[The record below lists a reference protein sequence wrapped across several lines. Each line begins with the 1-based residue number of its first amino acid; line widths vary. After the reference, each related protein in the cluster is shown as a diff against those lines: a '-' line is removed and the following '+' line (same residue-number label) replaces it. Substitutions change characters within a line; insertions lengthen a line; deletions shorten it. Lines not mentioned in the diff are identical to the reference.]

1 MIYWWHSSYLVF
13 WVDFLF
19 LSAAVEYLLC
29 CAKAVQLRAAA
40 GCSGVCVWC
49 VQILPGWWHPFVQ
62 AGEELSAVCEQPQ
75 ADSSPV
81 TVGMRSLL
89 FLVTTG
95 LNPSVNWEQWETA
108 KVYSST
114 LFKIG
119 LHLKVYFAASQNEWM
134 CGILFLRDV
143 FQSEI
148 SDDLMET
155 LLALW

>member
-1 MIYWWHSSYLVF
+1 MAFLLSCPLGRLSLPLCCSWVSS
-13 WVDFLF
+13 
-19 LSAAVEYLLC
+19 LLC
-29 CAKAVQLRAAA
+29 KGCPAQSCCRVLR
-40 GCSGVCVWC
+40 CLCVWR

-75 ADSSPV
+75 ADFSPV
-81 TVGMRSLL
+81 TMGMRSLL